1 MGKIKNKKTIVNT
14 CVILLMAFIAI
25 FFPTSKNY
33 SISDPLYFVFCE
45 IVFLL
50 FLYPV
55 VNERKGFII
64 GILINL
70 ILILYTITNLFI
82 YNKINYGSY
91 PGFLLFSILIAKNYS
106 LLNIERYHIILG
118 LNIISIIIILLGIAV
133 IFDFTYLIDVLLKN
147 YGYGYDELVPFMIGA
162 KKPVATFGSHSIAA
176 FFTFLLFY
184 MNIENYK
191 YNRNVISIT
200 NSFFFLI
207 LLFFIRSNTAFF
219 FTIISIILLFKY
231 SSYKLKILFLFL
243 FALFLKLLNDIK
255 DSQLPLFFEIFKDID
270 VVGILSNEGNGFSA
284 RYSKISPTQST
295 INYIINNP
303 FLPLGLCYNPNLYY
317 TDSGFILYMLRG
329 SFFLIFFMYFGVYIF
344 LKNNIL
350 NVKYRYFLFL

>member
-219 FTIISIILLFKY
+219 FY
-231 SSYKLKILFLFL
+231 
-243 FALFLKLLNDIK
+243 N
-255 DSQLPLFFEIFKDID
+255 
-270 VVGILSNEGNGFSA
+270 N
-284 RYSKISPTQST
+284 
-295 INYIINNP
+295 INYIVI
-303 FLPLGLCYNPNLYY
+303 
-317 TDSGFILYMLRG
+317 
-329 SFFLIFFMYFGVYIF
+329 
-344 LKNNIL
+344 
-350 NVKYRYFLFL
+350 